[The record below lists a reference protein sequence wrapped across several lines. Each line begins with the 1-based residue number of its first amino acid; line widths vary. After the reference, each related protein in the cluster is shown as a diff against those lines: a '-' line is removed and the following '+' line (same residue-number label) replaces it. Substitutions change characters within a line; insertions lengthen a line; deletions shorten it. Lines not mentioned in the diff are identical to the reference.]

1 MDRGKLILNTNSKP
15 KLTQAGL
22 LGPDDVSD
30 LPLFSGV
37 APRVEV
43 PAPLQA
49 TPAEIPPV
57 DFDAVRDSLR
67 RKRALKARAKNSKPI

>member
-1 MDRGKLILNTNSKP
+1 MSKN
-15 KLTQAGL
+15 KSNQTTL

-43 PAPLQA
+43 PATPQA
-49 TPAEIPPV
+49 TPADKQLSFTEIPPV

-67 RKRALKARAKNSKPI
+67 RKRAQKARAKNSKPIY